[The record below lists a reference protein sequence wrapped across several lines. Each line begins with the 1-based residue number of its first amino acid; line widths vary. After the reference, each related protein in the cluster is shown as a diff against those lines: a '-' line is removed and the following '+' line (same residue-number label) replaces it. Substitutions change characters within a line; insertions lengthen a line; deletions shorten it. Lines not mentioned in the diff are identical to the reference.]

1 MQTRPYGTQGL
12 DVSAIAYGA
21 MHIAADP
28 DINRGVAPS
37 LLHALDRGVT
47 LIDTARAYPQ
57 SEALI
62 ASTLREWR
70 GPRPAIA
77 TKLIPLSRETFRF
90 PAPLSAAYSPASI
103 RASVEASLRTL
114 GVDTL
119 DVVHLHQWW
128 YSWTHDSEWFDT
140 LVDLRREGKLRR
152 IAISAQDH
160 EHDALLE
167 VVSLGLVDG
176 IQIILNLFESRP
188 MASLLPLARE
198 KGVGVIARC
207 VFDSGG
213 LSGTLSKAEF
223 DSRPFLKNA
232 PYELYQERVR
242 RLRERF
248 IPGVAGDV
256 ADLALRFALS
266 IPEVSS
272 VTVGMHTR
280 ALVDATL
287 NSAGKG
293 VLPADAVGAIRRE
306 HVWTKNFYEGLT

>member
-1 MQTRPYGTQGL
+1 MQTRPYGSCGL
-12 DVSAIAYGA
+12 DVSTVAYGA
-21 MHIAADP
+21 MQIAADP
-28 DINRGVAPS
+28 DISRGVAPS
-37 LLHALDRGVT
+37 LLHALDQGVT
-47 LIDTARAYPQ
+47 VIDTARAYPQ

-90 PAPLSAAYSPASI
+90 PAPLSTAYTRASI
-103 RASVEASLRTL
+103 RSSVEASLRTL
-114 GVDTL
+114 DVETL
-119 DVVHLHQWW
+119 DIVHLHQWW
-128 YSWTHDSEWFDT
+128 YAWTHDSEWLDT
-140 LVDLRREGKLRR
+140 LADLRREGKVRR

-167 VVSLGLVDG
+167 VVSLGLLDG

-188 MASLLPLARE
+188 MASLLPLARA

-213 LSGTLSKAEF
+213 LSGTLSKDEF
-223 DSRPFLKNA
+223 DVRPFLKKA

-248 IPGVAGDV
+248 IPEHAADV

-266 IPEVSS
+266 VPGVSS

-287 NSAGKG
+287 KSARKG
-293 VLPADAVGAIRRE
+293 ILPHDTVEAIRRE